1 MCNSNTAADITDE
14 KLIDRIGK
22 FADVINTKNVY
33 RVLFRYICD
42 IGKINFPLKIKFKI
56 R

>member
-1 MCNSNTAADITDE
+1 MYNSNTAADIPDE
-14 KLIDRIGK
+14 TFMDTIGK

-42 IGKINFPLKIKFKI
+42 IGKINFPLKINFKI

>member
-1 MCNSNTAADITDE
+1 MYNSNTAADITDE
-14 KLIDRIGK
+14 KRMDRIGK

-42 IGKINFPLKIKFKI
+42 IGKINFPLKINFKI

>member
-1 MCNSNTAADITDE
+1 MYNSNTAADITDE
-14 KLIDRIGK
+14 KFMDTIGK

-42 IGKINFPLKIKFKI
+42 IGKINFPLKINFKI